1 MLSILAFSNYI
12 PHDSV
17 GGIFF
22 FSPQALLFV
31 DNLIMEIFISM
42 RWYFIVVMISVSLV
56 ITSIKHVFM
65 YSLTISMSF

>member
-22 FSPQALLFV
+22 SPQALLFV
-31 DNLIMEIFISM
+31 DNLIMEIFISV
-42 RWYFIVVMISVSLV
+42 RWYFIVVMISVSL
-56 ITSIKHVFM
+56 IIISIKHVFM